1 VEIFS
6 FQTGS
11 SYKDRID
18 TRLSDYIGQPQNQ
31 HQIPDRLQLAIEYG
45 INNGGKRIRP
55 LLIYMI
61 TKALGADISNADNT
75 ACAVELIHC
84 YSLIHDDLPAMD
96 DDDFRRGNPTVHIQ
110 FDEATA
116 ILAADAMQSMAYE
129 LIASDGS
136 LTAEKRITLVS
147 LLANASGPRGMI
159 AGQMIDMDAETRS
172 LTPPELENM
181 HRRKTGDL
189 IAFCTSAGAIIG
201 SANAET
207 TECLKQYGYALG
219 LAFQVKDD
227 ILDVVGNSRVMGK
240 PQGSDIGRDKTT
252 FVSSY
257 GLNSAIAQL
266 EDLKSIAVSSLEPLG
281 DACAELIA
289 LAEFVVSRDH

>member
-1 VEIFS
+1 MTDFS
-6 FQTGS
+6 TAIAPA
-11 SYKDRID
+11 YKARID
-18 TRLSDYIGQPQNQ
+18 NKLRDLIDQ
-31 HQIPDRLQLAIEYG
+31 HENAVQIPDLLRTAIKYG
-45 INNGGKRIRP
+45 ISNGGKRIRP

-61 TKALGADISNADNT
+61 ARALGTDLSRADAT
-75 ACAVELIHC
+75 ACAVELVHC

-96 DDDFRRGNPTVHIQ
+96 NDDLRRGQPTVHIQ

-116 ILAADAMQSMAYE
+116 ILAADAMQTMAYE
-129 LIASDGS
+129 QIASDSS
-136 LTAEKRITLVS
+136 LTAEARIS
-147 LLANASGPRGMI
+147 LISHLTSASGPRGMI
-159 AGQMIDMDAETRS
+159 AGQMIDMEAETRHLS
-172 LTPPELENM
+172 GQELEQM

-189 IAFCTSAGAIIG
+189 IAFCTRAGAIIG
-201 SANAET
+201 SATDDVTN
-207 TECLKQYGYALG
+207 CLEKYGYALG

-227 ILDVVGNSRVMGK
+227 ILDVVGDAAVMGK

-266 EDLKSIAVSSLEPLG
+266 DDLKQVAISSLEPLG
-281 DACAELIA
+281 PASEELIA